1 MVCGL
6 CKPCL
11 ACTWV
16 LGPFVCSPSGLVAT
30 GGPALANMGTAW
42 CSTPSLMAD
51 LILRLPFLSVVSA
64 NDVKHMQAVLVWGNW
79 GWSQSGA
86 RV

>member
-1 MVCGL
+1 M
-6 CKPCL
+6 
-11 ACTWV
+11 
-16 LGPFVCSPSGLVAT
+16 CSPSGLVAT
-30 GGPALANMGTAW
+30 GGPALAWLTWGLHGVPP
-42 CSTPSLMAD
+42 PSLMAV

-86 RV
+86 EYEAQAG